1 MQKKLECNQFFIQ
14 DLLEIRV
21 RILTEEKPAFRA
33 TTTIFLSKN
42 GEKCPQMSFFCPQPK
57 NIMFT
62 DIEE

>member
-21 RILTEEKPAFRA
+21 RILTEEKP
-33 TTTIFLSKN
+33 TISLSEN

-57 NIMFT
+57 NIKFT